1 MSEPFLERLSRFTP
15 DASGLDRDSLLFEA
29 GRASARPNRGWKC
42 LSAVLATTQ
51 LLALAVLWP
60 QAAGIAT
67 NRAGSVAQAPPQRT
81 AEPSPSESPAASGV
95 WSIRHESSEAEF
107 EERLTGRPDTGELVL
122 VESEPILR
130 AFGPLPASVV
140 N

>member
-1 MSEPFLERLSRFTP
+1 MSERFLERLSRFTP
-15 DASGLDRDSLLFEA
+15 DAGGLDRDSLLFAA

-60 QAAGIAT
+60 QAGGVAPNGT
-67 NRAGSVAQAPPQRT
+67 GSLAQATPQRT
-81 AEPSPSESPAASGV
+81 AELAPSQSPATSGV
-95 WSIRHESSEAEF
+95 WSIRHDPNEIKF
-107 EERLTGRPDTGELVL
+107 DERLAGNLEAGELAL